1 MAPPGPADSN
11 VAEATAAGTAVGM
24 EAVVIGS
31 IHPAETAVV
40 VVVVVVGSTLF
51 VGTAE
56 EVAVN
61 AVKMDMTGIALF
73 EAGMAGIVVAGTAA
87 EEEEKEEG
95 ATAIAGILIVV
106 DIRVVAAGIAAVE
119 GIVAGGVL
127 VAKVVA
133 LVVAG
138 RVLVVKVVAAGIAA
152 AERIVAGGVLVVK
165 VVALV
170 VAGRVLAVKVVALVA
185 GGGVHVVKVVA
196 LVAAAALV

>member
-1 MAPPGPADSN
+1 MAPPGPVDSN

-31 IHPAETAVV
+31 IHPAETAAVVVV

-138 RVLVVKVVAAGIAA
+138 RVLVA
-152 AERIVAGGVLVVK
+152 K

-170 VAGRVLAVKVVALVA
+170 VA
-185 GGGVHVVKVVA
+185 
-196 LVAAAALV
+196 AALA

>member
-1 MAPPGPADSN
+1 M
-11 VAEATAAGTAVGM
+11 
-24 EAVVIGS
+24 IGS

-61 AVKMDMTGIALF
+61 AVKMDMAGIALF
-73 EAGMAGIVVAGTAA
+73 EAGMTGIVVAGTAA
-87 EEEEKEEG
+87 AEEEKEEG

-138 RVLVVKVVAAGIAA
+138 RVL
-152 AERIVAGGVLVVK
+152 
-165 VVALV
+165 
-170 VAGRVLAVKVVALVA
+170 AVKVVALVA